1 MFESYVKSIFLF
13 FYYIFLE
20 EKIALKATRKV
31 LKRQKHLLAKL
42 PNSSMQSQ
50 LMYSEIQEGIAN
62 QEIVLLLITSCL
74 QIWKKYQRY
83 SFSRNKSEQPL
94 RRKNMSSGVNFIPS
108 IDLEP
113 WCDFLRETEDE
124 VVLVVILSKILLFKD
139 EDIAKAMKISI
150 GTVKYR
156 LGYGL
161 RCLGNMSPS
170 GVQFIGVTKGY
181 ETTSTQ

>member
-1 MFESYVKSIFLF
+1 MFEPYVKSIFLF

-20 EKIALKATRKV
+20 EKTASKATRKV
-31 LKRQKHLLAKL
+31 LKKQKKL
-42 PNSSMQSQ
+42 SAISKTTQDQ
-50 LMYSEIQEGIAN
+50 LIYSKIKTDHQEVIC
-62 QEIVLLLITSCL
+62 LLIASCL
-74 QIWKKYQRY
+74 QVLKKYQKH
-83 SFSRNKSEQPL
+83 SFSKNKQNL
-94 RRKNMSSGVNFIPS
+94 RSPHKGSFIPS

-139 EDIAKAMKISI
+139 EDIARAMKISI

-170 GVQFIGVTKGY
+170 GVQFIGVIKNY
-181 ETTSTQ
+181 ETTSA

>member
-1 MFESYVKSIFLF
+1 MFEPYIKSIFLF

-31 LKRQKHLLAKL
+31 LKKQKQL
-42 PNSSMQSQ
+42 SSTFFDRSIPDQSIYSKMQEQ
-50 LMYSEIQEGIAN
+50 KIRSEVIS
-62 QEIVLLLITSCL
+62 LLISSCL
-74 QIWKKYQRY
+74 QVWKKYQKY
-83 SFSRNKSEQPL
+83 NFSKNKQILSDHSHQKNFTLSF
-94 RRKNMSSGVNFIPS
+94 
-108 IDLEP
+108 DLEP

-139 EDIAKAMKISI
+139 EDIAKAMKVSI

-170 GVQFIGVTKGY
+170 GVQFIGVTNNY
-181 ETTSTQ
+181 ETTSAQ

>member
-1 MFESYVKSIFLF
+1 MFEPYVKSIFLF

-31 LKRQKHLLAKL
+31 LKKQKKL
-42 PNSSMQSQ
+42 SNQFFDRSNQNQFIYSKMQEQ
-50 LMYSEIQEGIAN
+50 KLKREVIP
-62 QEIVLLLITSCL
+62 LLILSCL
-74 QIWKKYQRY
+74 QVWKRYQKY
-83 SFSRNKSEQPL
+83 SFSKNKNKQIL
-94 RRKNMSSGVNFIPS
+94 RDVSHKGRFKLSF
-108 IDLEP
+108 DLEP

-124 VVLVVILSKILLFKD
+124 VVLVVMLSKVLLFED
-139 EDIAKAMKISI
+139 EDIAKAVGVSI

-170 GVQFIGVTKGY
+170 GVQFMGVTNRY
-181 ETTSTQ
+181 ETTSAQ

>member
-1 MFESYVKSIFLF
+1 MFEPYVKSIFLF
-13 FYYIFLE
+13 FYYVFLE

-31 LKRQKHLLAKL
+31 LKRQKQLLAKL
-42 PNSSMQSQ
+42 PNRTMQSQ
-50 LMYSEIQEGIAN
+50 FIYSEIYEETAN
-62 QEIVLLLITSCL
+62 QEVIILLISSCL
-74 QIWKKYQRY
+74 QIWKKYQKY
-83 SFSRNKSEQPL
+83 SFSKNKNKQTLKDISNKE
-94 RRKNMSSGVNFIPS
+94 GFIPS
-108 IDLEP
+108 VDLEP

-139 EDIAKAMKISI
+139 EDIAKAMEISI

-170 GVQFIGVTKGY
+170 GVQFMGVTRGY
-181 ETTSTQ
+181 ETTPTQ

>member
-1 MFESYVKSIFLF
+1 MFEPYIKSIFLF

-31 LKRQKHLLAKL
+31 LKRQKQLSTQL
-42 PNSSMQSQ
+42 PNSSIQSQ
-50 LMYSEIQEGIAN
+50 PIYSEMQEQQRR
-62 QEIVLLLITSCL
+62 QEVISLLIPSCL
-74 QIWKKYQRY
+74 QIWKKYQKY
-83 SFSRNKSEQPL
+83 SFSKNKNKQTL
-94 RRKNMSSGVNFIPS
+94 RDAHKVSFTPS
-108 IDLEP
+108 FDLEP

-170 GVQFIGVTKGY
+170 GVQFIGVTNSY
-181 ETTSTQ
+181 ETASAQ

>member
-1 MFESYVKSIFLF
+1 MFEPYIRSIFLF

-20 EKIALKATRKV
+20 EKIALKATYKV
-31 LKRQKHLLAKL
+31 LKKQKNLSAISKAT
-42 PNSSMQSQ
+42 QDQ
-50 LMYSEIQEGIAN
+50 LIYSKTKTDHQEVIC
-62 QEIVLLLITSCL
+62 LLIASCL
-74 QIWKKYQRY
+74 QVLKKYQKH
-83 SFSRNKSEQPL
+83 SFSKNKQNL
-94 RRKNMSSGVNFIPS
+94 RSPINKGGFIPS

-124 VVLVVILSKILLFKD
+124 VALVVILSKILLFKD
-139 EDIAKAMKISI
+139 ENIAKAMKISI

-170 GVQFIGVTKGY
+170 GVQFIGVTKNY
-181 ETTSTQ
+181 ETTPA

>member
-1 MFESYVKSIFLF
+1 MFEPYVKSIFLF

-20 EKIALKATRKV
+20 EKMALKATRKV
-31 LKRQKHLLAKL
+31 LKRQKQSLAKL
-42 PNSSMQSQ
+42 PHKATQSQ
-50 LMYSEIQEGIAN
+50 LIYSQDQEKTIN
-62 QEIVLLLITSCL
+62 QEIIYLLISICL
-74 QIWKKYQRY
+74 QVWKKYQKY
-83 SFSRNKSEQPL
+83 SFSKNKQNL
-94 RRKNMSSGVNFIPS
+94 RGTSNKESFMPS

-113 WCDFLRETEDE
+113 WRDFLRETKDE

-139 EDIAKAMKISI
+139 EDIASAMKISI

-170 GVQFIGVTKGY
+170 GVQFIGVKKDY
-181 ETTSTQ
+181 ETTSAQ